1 MTKYCPNCYVGI
13 DPEDKVCSNCGA
25 ELKPDETKMAESFPA
40 EDPGDAADVFAAKIE
55 NTSCDTT
62 EDENPDESGEAEDP
76 GDAADV
82 VVASMIDDNSCGEDA
97 EPETAELTPAA
108 SEYKNA
114 FENEPER
121 PEPLQP
127 ASAGPVPKIMGLGEW
142 LLTLFLVCIP
152 IVNLIML
159 IYWSA
164 ANDIDPNKK
173 NYARAQLIIM
183 AIGVVISF
191 MFFGS
196 IVAMILAFGNYY
208 YYY

>member
-1 MTKYCPNCYVGI
+1 
-13 DPEDKVCSNCGA
+13 
-25 ELKPDETKMAESFPA
+25 MAEAFPA

-55 NTSCDTT
+55 NTSCDTP
-62 EDENPDESGEAEDP
+62 EEEKPVEIGDEENPD
-76 GDAADV
+76 DAADV
-82 VVASMIDDNSCGEDA
+82 VIASMIDDNSCGEDA
-97 EPETAELTPAA
+97 APETAELSPAA
-108 SEYKNA
+108 ADYKNA

-121 PEPLQP
+121 PEPVRP
-127 ASAGPVPKIMGLGEW
+127 AADGPVPKIMGLGEW

-208 YYY
+208 YY

>member
-55 NTSCDTT
+55 NTSCDTP
-62 EDENPDESGEAEDP
+62 EEENPA
-76 GDAADV
+76 DAADV
-82 VVASMIDDNSCGEDA
+82 VIASMIDDNSCGENA
-97 EPETAELTPAA
+97 EPETAELAPAA
-108 SEYKNA
+108 AEYKNA

-121 PEPLQP
+121 PEPVQL
-127 ASAGPVPKIMGLGEW
+127 ASAVPVPKIMGLGEW

-164 ANDIDPNKK
+164 AGDIDPNKK

-208 YYY
+208 YY

>member
-1 MTKYCPNCYVGI
+1 MTKYCPNCYVGVG
-13 DPEDKVCSNCGA
+13 PEDKVCSNCGT
-25 ELKPDETKMAESFPA
+25 ELKPDEVKMAETFPA
-40 EDPGDAADVFAAKIE
+40 QDPGDAADVFAAKIE
-55 NTSCDTT
+55 NTSCDMP
-62 EDENPDESGEAEDP
+62 EEEKPAEIGEEENPA
-76 GDAADV
+76 DAADV
-82 VVASMIDDNSCGEDA
+82 VIASMIDGNSCSEDSGS
-97 EPETAELTPAA
+97 ETAALAP
-108 SEYKNA
+108 SSSDDYRNA
-114 FENEPER
+114 FENEPEDPEAVR
-121 PEPLQP
+121 P
-127 ASAGPVPKIMGLGEW
+127 AADVPIAKVMGLGEW

-208 YYY
+208 YY

>member
-25 ELKPDETKMAESFPA
+25 ELK
-40 EDPGDAADVFAAKIE
+40 
-55 NTSCDTT
+55 
-62 EDENPDESGEAEDP
+62 
-76 GDAADV
+76 
-82 VVASMIDDNSCGEDA
+82 
-97 EPETAELTPAA
+97 PAA

>member
-40 EDPGDAADVFAAKIE
+40 EAPGDAADVFAAKIE
-55 NTSCDTT
+55 NTSCDTP
-62 EDENPDESGEAEDP
+62 EEENPA
-76 GDAADV
+76 DAADV
-82 VVASMIDDNSCGEDA
+82 VIASMIDDNSCGENA
-97 EPETAELTPAA
+97 EPETAELAPAA
-108 SEYKNA
+108 AEYKNA

-121 PEPLQP
+121 PEPVQL
-127 ASAGPVPKIMGLGEW
+127 ASAVPVPKIMGLGEW

-164 ANDIDPNKK
+164 AGDIDPNKK

-208 YYY
+208 YY

>member
-62 EDENPDESGEAEDP
+62 EDENPAKSGEAEDP

-121 PEPLQP
+121 PELLQP

-152 IVNLIML
+152 IVNLADL
-159 IYWSA
+159 LERSQRHR
-164 ANDIDPNKK
+164 PK
-173 NYARAQLIIM
+173 
-183 AIGVVISF
+183 
-191 MFFGS
+191 
-196 IVAMILAFGNYY
+196 
-208 YYY
+208 

>member
-13 DPEDKVCSNCGA
+13 DPEDKVCSNCGT
-25 ELKPDETKMAESFPA
+25 ELKKKKKKMAEAFPA

-55 NTSCDTT
+55 NTNCDTL
-62 EDENPDESGEAEDP
+62 EDEKPAGTGEEENSS
-76 GDAADV
+76 DAADV
-82 VVASMIDDNSCGEDA
+82 VIASMIDDNSCDESA
-97 EPETAELTPAA
+97 EPETAELAPATVD
-108 SEYKNA
+108 YKNA

-121 PEPLQP
+121 PEPMRP
-127 ASAGPVPKIMGLGEW
+127 AAEGPAAKIMGLGEW

-208 YYY
+208 YY

>member
-13 DPEDKVCSNCGA
+13 DPEDKVCSNCGT
-25 ELKPDETKMAESFPA
+25 ELKPDETKMAEAFPA

-55 NTSCDTT
+55 NTNCDTL
-62 EDENPDESGEAEDP
+62 EDEKPAGTGEEENSS
-76 GDAADV
+76 DAADV
-82 VVASMIDDNSCGEDA
+82 VIASMIDDNSCDENA
-97 EPETAELTPAA
+97 EPVTVELAPATAD
-108 SEYKNA
+108 YKNA

-121 PEPLQP
+121 PEPVRPATEGPAAKNNGPWRVVAHFVSRLHSNRQP
-127 ASAGPVPKIMGLGEW
+127 YYAD
-142 LLTLFLVCIP
+142 LL
-152 IVNLIML
+152 
-159 IYWSA
+159 SA

-208 YYY
+208 YY

>member
-1 MTKYCPNCYVGI
+1 
-13 DPEDKVCSNCGA
+13 
-25 ELKPDETKMAESFPA
+25 
-40 EDPGDAADVFAAKIE
+40 
-55 NTSCDTT
+55 
-62 EDENPDESGEAEDP
+62 
-76 GDAADV
+76 
-82 VVASMIDDNSCGEDA
+82 
-97 EPETAELTPAA
+97 
-108 SEYKNA
+108 
-114 FENEPER
+114 
-121 PEPLQP
+121 
-127 ASAGPVPKIMGLGEW
+127 MGLGEW
-142 LLTLFLVCIP
+142 LLSLFRVCIP

-208 YYY
+208 YY

>member
-25 ELKPDETKMAESFPA
+25 KLTPEEPKMADEFPA
-40 EDPGDAADVFAAKIE
+40 EDPGNAADVFAAKIE
-55 NTSCDTT
+55 NTSCDVPV
-62 EDENPDESGEAEDP
+62 EEEPAEPDAEEDP
-76 GDAADV
+76 SDAADV
-82 VVASMIDDNSCGEDA
+82 VIASMIDDNSCGED
-97 EPETAELTPAA
+97 ERPETAELTPA
-108 SEYKNA
+108 STGYKNA
-114 FENEPER
+114 FENEPEQPRTAR
-121 PEPLQP
+121 PAE
-127 ASAGPVPKIMGLGEW
+127 SGPVPKVMGLGEW
-142 LLTLFLVCIP
+142 LLTLFLTCIP

-164 ANDIDPNKK
+164 ASDIDPNKK

-196 IVAMILAFGNYY
+196 FIAMILAFGNYY
-208 YYY
+208 Y